1 VRNDRVRF
9 GWLTPR
15 LLVLRFEVLS
25 FGRDAMCGGDC
36 EASPCDEFVVV
47 VEQAVWCSPEG
58 KVNGLAAL
66 GVVQRQLEAAS
77 ANASRF

>member
-1 VRNDRVRF
+1 
-9 GWLTPR
+9 
-15 LLVLRFEVLS
+15 
-25 FGRDAMCGGDC
+25 MCGGDC